1 MRVTKRSGRV
11 EDVKFDNVTNRI
23 SKLTEG
29 LSNSVDV
36 TKVAQQVFSS
46 IYDGINTHEID
57 TLSAEICIGMI
68 TSDPDY
74 EILATRIT
82 ASNIQKR
89 AANNFHIAMRKLHK
103 AGIVTHEVL
112 EVSSKVKDDIK
123 PERDYD
129 FGYFG
134 LKTLEKGYLQ
144 KIDGEIIET
153 PQYMYMRVAIG
164 IHGHD
169 TERVLETYD
178 ALSKGLFI
186 HATPTLFNAG
196 TPRPQMSSCFVA
208 GTAVFTTNRGPVPI
222 EEVCIGDNV
231 VTHTGSIKPV
241 LQTHKNLLGDR
252 TLFDVKIYKTPGFQ
266 VTGNHR
272 FWSITKE
279 QLHWKDEPQWNSIE
293 HLRVGDWISIP
304 KTKLNTVYEILDM
317 YELLKDENG
326 TEHWT
331 YSFEFDGTK
340 MRRLTHF
347 TSEYRPNG
355 ITLKGE
361 WFERYI
367 KVDEDFAWFIG
378 SWYGDGCI
386 TYQRSSAKSKRTPTH
401 RGISFAQ
408 NPNNTTF
415 IEKIEKIGCKYLGVH
430 ACISKSKK
438 RNCLSISF
446 NNSAIGN
453 AFNIL
458 FGRWSSGKFL
468 WPNMYSWNRNMVSAF
483 IGGLVSTDGCCTLRG
498 NVTVQLTNQPLI
510 KSIFHLSRSVGLDTS
525 LTVGSKPYKDR
536 KQYIGRIQFPWIPEI
551 MKWVY
556 KHYDDNRLYK
566 SERANTTLE
575 IDGKIFLRINAKTR
589 VKDNLPEFVYTLGV
603 KDDHSYTVQGV
614 IAENCFL
621 IANKEDS
628 IDGIYDTVKEC
639 ARISKWAGG
648 IGLHIHDVRANKSHI
663 RGTNGTSD
671 GIIPMLRVYNSTA
684 RYVNQAGR
692 RKGSIAVYLEPWHA
706 DILDFLEIRLNQG
719 DEEARCRDLFS
730 AMWIPDLFMK
740 RVESGG
746 NWSLF
751 CPDQAK
757 GLSDVYGKEFED
769 LYEKYEAEGL
779 ARKVVPA
786 SEVWKAIIKSQS
798 ETGTPYMLYKDA
810 CNEKSNHKH
819 VGTIKSSNLCVA
831 PETKILTSKG
841 QQIISELV
849 DQDVEVWNGDEFSN
863 VTIRQTGKNQKLLT
877 VKTSKGLELRCT
889 PYHKFWIVG
898 HNEPIEAQNLEK
910 GMKIIK
916 HSLPVINHNTENMK
930 YAYTH
935 GLFCADGTTSSH
947 GNPKR
952 CLFKAKNNGFC
963 MRHQKNLKDY
973 EEDDDGTCQANSY
986 SEQKFLDLY
995 HVKKKLMK
1003 FIDYDYASNNDA
1015 CNKIRLRLPK
1025 DIDEKY
1031 TVPTECS
1038 LESKLEWFAGL
1049 IDGDGCVTKHQGG
1062 RGISIQ
1068 IGSIHYNFLN
1078 DVLLMLQTIG
1088 VNSRINLSR
1097 NESIKEL
1104 PGGSYTC
1111 KKLWR
1116 LLIPSGGVELL
1127 KTLGLNTRRVN
1138 INTENLPNRQALHF
1152 DKIVSV
1158 EDLGETSDTFCFNEP
1173 LKHRGIFNGI
1183 LTGNC
1188 TEILEYTDKD
1198 ETAVCNL
1205 ASIALPKYV
1214 DVEKKEFN
1222 HEELHRVTKMVT
1234 RNLNKVIDKNFYPTE
1249 NGERSNMRHRPI
1261 GIGVQGLADVFIM
1274 LRMSFGSEESRKLN
1288 RDIFETIYHASL
1300 ESSCELAE
1308 MYGTYE
1314 TFKGSPFSQ
1323 GILQFDMWDRDPK
1336 FSGRYDWNAMREL
1349 VKKGTRNSLLLAP
1362 MPTASTSQILGNNEC
1377 FEPYTTNIY
1386 LRRTLAGE
1394 FVVVN
1399 KHLVNDLKERGLWSK
1414 EMKDLMVKANGS
1426 VQNIIDIPDDLK
1438 ELYKT
1443 VWEMSQKTIIDMAAD
1458 RGVYIDQSQSMNL
1471 FVESPTL
1478 SKLSSMHMYAWKTG
1492 LKTGMY
1498 YLRSKAKARP
1508 IQFSLEAECAM
1519 CSA

>member
-29 LSNSVDV
+29 LSETVDV
-36 TKVAQQVFSS
+36 TKIAQQVFSS
-46 IYDGINTHEID
+46 IYDGIKTPEID

-112 EVSSKVKDDIK
+112 EVSSKVKDEIK
-123 PERDYD
+123 PERDFE

-144 KIDGEIIET
+144 KIDGEVIET
-153 PQYMYMRVAIG
+153 PQYLYMRVAIG

-169 TERVLETYD
+169 IDHVLETYD

-196 TPRPQMSSCFVA
+196 TPRPQMSSCF
-208 GTAVFTTNRGPVPI
+208 
-222 EEVCIGDNV
+222 
-231 VTHTGSIKPV
+231 
-241 LQTHKNLLGDR
+241 
-252 TLFDVKIYKTPGFQ
+252 
-266 VTGNHR
+266 
-272 FWSITKE
+272 
-279 QLHWKDEPQWNSIE
+279 
-293 HLRVGDWISIP
+293 
-304 KTKLNTVYEILDM
+304 
-317 YELLKDENG
+317 
-326 TEHWT
+326 
-331 YSFEFDGTK
+331 
-340 MRRLTHF
+340 
-347 TSEYRPNG
+347 
-355 ITLKGE
+355 
-361 WFERYI
+361 
-367 KVDEDFAWFIG
+367 
-378 SWYGDGCI
+378 
-386 TYQRSSAKSKRTPTH
+386 
-401 RGISFAQ
+401 
-408 NPNNTTF
+408 
-415 IEKIEKIGCKYLGVH
+415 
-430 ACISKSKK
+430 
-438 RNCLSISF
+438 
-446 NNSAIGN
+446 
-453 AFNIL
+453 
-458 FGRWSSGKFL
+458 
-468 WPNMYSWNRNMVSAF
+468 
-483 IGGLVSTDGCCTLRG
+483 
-498 NVTVQLTNQPLI
+498 
-510 KSIFHLSRSVGLDTS
+510 
-525 LTVGSKPYKDR
+525 
-536 KQYIGRIQFPWIPEI
+536 
-551 MKWVY
+551 
-556 KHYDDNRLYK
+556 
-566 SERANTTLE
+566 
-575 IDGKIFLRINAKTR
+575 
-589 VKDNLPEFVYTLGV
+589 
-603 KDDHSYTVQGV
+603 
-614 IAENCFL
+614 L

-648 IGLHIHDVRANKSHI
+648 IGLHVHDVRANKSHI

-730 AMWIPDLFMK
+730 AMWISDLFMK
-740 RVESGG
+740 RVESDG

-757 GLSDVYGKEFED
+757 GLSDVYGKEFEE
-769 LYEKYEAEGL
+769 LYEKYESEGI
-779 ARKVVPA
+779 ATKVVPA
-786 SEVWKAIIKSQS
+786 SEIWKAIIKSQS

-819 VGTIKSSNLCVA
+819 IGTIKSSNL
-831 PETKILTSKG
+831 
-841 QQIISELV
+841 
-849 DQDVEVWNGDEFSN
+849 
-863 VTIRQTGKNQKLLT
+863 
-877 VKTSKGLELRCT
+877 
-889 PYHKFWIVG
+889 
-898 HNEPIEAQNLEK
+898 
-910 GMKIIK
+910 
-916 HSLPVINHNTENMK
+916 
-930 YAYTH
+930 
-935 GLFCADGTTSSH
+935 
-947 GNPKR
+947 
-952 CLFKAKNNGFC
+952 
-963 MRHQKNLKDY
+963 
-973 EEDDDGTCQANSY
+973 
-986 SEQKFLDLY
+986 
-995 HVKKKLMK
+995 
-1003 FIDYDYASNNDA
+1003 
-1015 CNKIRLRLPK
+1015 
-1025 DIDEKY
+1025 
-1031 TVPTECS
+1031 
-1038 LESKLEWFAGL
+1038 
-1049 IDGDGCVTKHQGG
+1049 
-1062 RGISIQ
+1062 
-1068 IGSIHYNFLN
+1068 
-1078 DVLLMLQTIG
+1078 
-1088 VNSRINLSR
+1088 
-1097 NESIKEL
+1097 
-1104 PGGSYTC
+1104 
-1111 KKLWR
+1111 
-1116 LLIPSGGVELL
+1116 
-1127 KTLGLNTRRVN
+1127 
-1138 INTENLPNRQALHF
+1138 
-1152 DKIVSV
+1152 
-1158 EDLGETSDTFCFNEP
+1158 
-1173 LKHRGIFNGI
+1173 
-1183 LTGNC
+1183 C

-1249 NGERSNMRHRPI
+1249 NGKRSNMRHRPI

-1274 LRMSFGSEESRKLN
+1274 LRMTFGSEESRKLN
-1288 RDIFETIYHASL
+1288 IDIFETIYHASL

-1308 MYGTYE
+1308 MYGPYE
-1314 TFKGSPFSQ
+1314 TFKGSPFSK

-1336 FSGRYDWNAMREL
+1336 FSGRYDWNAMRKL
-1349 VKKGTRNSLLLAP
+1349 VKKGTMNSLLLAP

-1471 FVESPTL
+1471 FVESPTI

-1498 YLRSKAKARP
+1498 YLRSKAKSRP
-1508 IQFSLEAECAM
+1508 IQFSLEAECSM

>member
-29 LSNSVDV
+29 LSETVDV
-36 TKVAQQVFSS
+36 TKIAQQVFSS
-46 IYDGINTHEID
+46 IYDGIKTPEID

-123 PERDYD
+123 PERDFE

-169 TERVLETYD
+169 IDHVLETYE

-196 TPRPQMSSCFVA
+196 TPRPQMSS
-208 GTAVFTTNRGPVPI
+208 
-222 EEVCIGDNV
+222 
-231 VTHTGSIKPV
+231 
-241 LQTHKNLLGDR
+241 
-252 TLFDVKIYKTPGFQ
+252 
-266 VTGNHR
+266 
-272 FWSITKE
+272 
-279 QLHWKDEPQWNSIE
+279 
-293 HLRVGDWISIP
+293 
-304 KTKLNTVYEILDM
+304 
-317 YELLKDENG
+317 
-326 TEHWT
+326 
-331 YSFEFDGTK
+331 
-340 MRRLTHF
+340 
-347 TSEYRPNG
+347 
-355 ITLKGE
+355 
-361 WFERYI
+361 
-367 KVDEDFAWFIG
+367 
-378 SWYGDGCI
+378 
-386 TYQRSSAKSKRTPTH
+386 
-401 RGISFAQ
+401 
-408 NPNNTTF
+408 
-415 IEKIEKIGCKYLGVH
+415 
-430 ACISKSKK
+430 
-438 RNCLSISF
+438 
-446 NNSAIGN
+446 
-453 AFNIL
+453 
-458 FGRWSSGKFL
+458 
-468 WPNMYSWNRNMVSAF
+468 
-483 IGGLVSTDGCCTLRG
+483 
-498 NVTVQLTNQPLI
+498 
-510 KSIFHLSRSVGLDTS
+510 
-525 LTVGSKPYKDR
+525 
-536 KQYIGRIQFPWIPEI
+536 
-551 MKWVY
+551 
-556 KHYDDNRLYK
+556 
-566 SERANTTLE
+566 
-575 IDGKIFLRINAKTR
+575 
-589 VKDNLPEFVYTLGV
+589 
-603 KDDHSYTVQGV
+603 
-614 IAENCFL
+614 CFL

-671 GIIPMLRVYNSTA
+671 GIIPMLRVYNTTA

-740 RVESGG
+740 RVESDG

-751 CPDQAK
+751 CPDVAR
-757 GLSDVYGKEFED
+757 GLSDVYGKEFEE
-769 LYEKYEAEGL
+769 LYEKYEADGI
-779 ARKVVPA
+779 ATKVVPA

-819 VGTIKSSNLCVA
+819 IGTIKSSNL
-831 PETKILTSKG
+831 
-841 QQIISELV
+841 
-849 DQDVEVWNGDEFSN
+849 
-863 VTIRQTGKNQKLLT
+863 
-877 VKTSKGLELRCT
+877 
-889 PYHKFWIVG
+889 
-898 HNEPIEAQNLEK
+898 
-910 GMKIIK
+910 
-916 HSLPVINHNTENMK
+916 
-930 YAYTH
+930 
-935 GLFCADGTTSSH
+935 
-947 GNPKR
+947 
-952 CLFKAKNNGFC
+952 
-963 MRHQKNLKDY
+963 
-973 EEDDDGTCQANSY
+973 
-986 SEQKFLDLY
+986 
-995 HVKKKLMK
+995 
-1003 FIDYDYASNNDA
+1003 
-1015 CNKIRLRLPK
+1015 
-1025 DIDEKY
+1025 
-1031 TVPTECS
+1031 
-1038 LESKLEWFAGL
+1038 
-1049 IDGDGCVTKHQGG
+1049 
-1062 RGISIQ
+1062 
-1068 IGSIHYNFLN
+1068 
-1078 DVLLMLQTIG
+1078 
-1088 VNSRINLSR
+1088 
-1097 NESIKEL
+1097 
-1104 PGGSYTC
+1104 
-1111 KKLWR
+1111 
-1116 LLIPSGGVELL
+1116 
-1127 KTLGLNTRRVN
+1127 
-1138 INTENLPNRQALHF
+1138 
-1152 DKIVSV
+1152 
-1158 EDLGETSDTFCFNEP
+1158 
-1173 LKHRGIFNGI
+1173 
-1183 LTGNC
+1183 C

-1249 NGERSNMRHRPI
+1249 NGKRSNMRHRPI

-1274 LRMSFGSEESRKLN
+1274 LRMTFGSEESRKLN
-1288 RDIFETIYHASL
+1288 IDIFETIYHASL

-1308 MYGTYE
+1308 MYGPYE
-1314 TFKGSPFSQ
+1314 SFKGSPFSK

-1349 VKKGTRNSLLLAP
+1349 VKKGTMNSLLLAP

-1471 FVESPTL
+1471 FVESPTI

-1498 YLRSKAKARP
+1498 YLRSKAKSRP
-1508 IQFSLEAECAM
+1508 IQFSLEAECSM